1 MSFKNT
7 CRIIIAMAS
16 IGLLTLAGFWL
27 GSEHSLML
35 RERKSEVENL
45 VDMASTVV
53 AQQYSKEQAGT
64 ITEAEAQKNA
74 LDTLRTMHRGDLYFW
89 ILDQNDVMIMHP
101 FMPSLVGQNM
111 DNFRDPT
118 GRQLFTEVADLANK
132 QGAGFITYM
141 WPKPG
146 STEPAKKIS
155 YVKEFKPWGWV
166 IGSGIYV
173 DDVEAM
179 WKQDVLSAAGVCGIC
194 ILTLLL
200 VAGTISGRIVRRL
213 GVLVGQMKEVAS
225 GGGDPKA
232 LTSAWAKDKAIAET
246 GPASDEIGILTR
258 GFREMLQQIERRD
271 EELQQHREHLEEEVA
286 ARTAELRE
294 LNAQLVTARDAAEM
308 ASRTKSEFLA
318 NMSHEIRTPLNG
330 ILGMTELA
338 LDTELT
344 HEQRE
349 YLEMAK
355 TSSDLLLGVIND
367 ILDFSKVEAG
377 KLELD
382 PIDFNLH
389 DAVSETMKALA
400 LRAHQ
405 KELELAFRIDDSVP
419 QRVVGDPGRLRQI
432 LVNLVGNAIKFTKR
446 GEVIVELASK
456 PANEHEIEL
465 QMSVADTGIGIPPQK
480 LARIFEPFTQ
490 AEGSTSRHY
499 GGTGLGLTISSRL
512 AAMMNGHIEVQSEVN
527 KGSTFRV
534 LLKMGVASIASAEA
548 AQAMQGELMNMPV
561 LLVDDNATNRH
572 IIEGIGRSW
581 GMDITSVD
589 NAPEALEMMRYRH
602 AEGRSFRMLLTDCN
616 MPGMDGFELAE
627 KVKQDPALVSV
638 VIMML
643 TSSGQ
648 RGDAARCRQLGI
660 SAYLVKPIR
669 KSELLATVLA
679 ALGRATD
686 KKAELVTRHVLR
698 ELYGKLRILIV
709 EDNTVNQMLTVRVLE
724 KLGQEPA
731 VANNGREALA
741 MLEKQQFDLVLMD
754 VEMPEMNGLDA
765 TRAIREK
772 EKTTG
777 GHLPV
782 VAMTAHAMKGDRE
795 ICMEAGM
802 DYYITKPVK
811 FAEVEATLK
820 RYSDAASKPGM

>member
-1 MSFKNT
+1 
-7 CRIIIAMAS
+7 
-16 IGLLTLAGFWL
+16 
-27 GSEHSLML
+27 ML
-35 RERKSEVENL
+35 RDRKSEVKDL
-45 VDMASTVV
+45 VYLASKVV
-53 AQQYSKEQAGT
+53 EQEYAKQSAGT
-64 ITEAEAQKNA
+64 ITEAEAQKKT
-74 LDTLRTMHRGDLYFW
+74 LDTLNAMHHGDIYFW
-89 ILDQNDVMIMHP
+89 VVDKDDVMIAQP
-101 FMPSLVGQNM
+101 IMPSVIGKRADTIL
-111 DNFRDPT
+111 DRDGKRVLMEGT
-118 GRQLFTEVADLANK
+118 KLARQE
-132 QGAGFITYM
+132 GGGFISYR
-141 WPKPG
+141 WSKPG
-146 STEPAKKIS
+146 SAQPTEKIS
-155 YVKEFKPWGWV
+155 YGKGFQPWGWV
-166 IGSGIYV
+166 IGSGIYI
-173 DDVEAM
+173 DDIDAM
-179 WKQDVLSAAGVCGIC
+179 WKRDAINAATLGAIC
-194 ILTLLL
+194 IVILIL
-200 VAGTISGRIVRRL
+200 VATTVSGRIVRRL
-213 GVLVGQMKEVAS
+213 GILVGQMKEITG
-225 GGGDPKA
+225 GGGDTRA
-232 LTSAWAKDKAIAET
+232 LSIALANDKTIAGADMAKDEM
-246 GPASDEIGILTR
+246 GILSA
-258 GFREMLQQIERRD
+258 GFREMLQQIEKRD
-271 EELQQHREHLEEEVA
+271 EALRRHSEHLEEEVT
-286 ARTAELRE
+286 ARTTELMTLNTQLVAAKEAAEL
-294 LNAQLVTARDAAEM
+294 

-344 HEQRE
+344 REQRE
-349 YLEMAK
+349 YLDMVK

-419 QRVVGDPGRLRQI
+419 QRVVGDPGRVRQI

-446 GEVIVELASK
+446 GEVIVELTSK
-456 PANEHEIEL
+456 PANDKELEL

-480 LARIFEPFTQ
+480 LAKIFEPFTQ

-512 AAMMNGHIEVQSEVN
+512 AAMMDGHIEVQSEVD

-534 LLKMGVASIASAEA
+534 SLKMGVASIASAEV

-572 IIEGIGRSW
+572 IIEGIVRSW
-581 GMDITSVD
+581 GIDVTSAD
-589 NAPEALEMMRYRH
+589 NAPEALELMRRRS

-627 KVKQDPALVSV
+627 KVKQDPDLVSV

-648 RGDAARCRQLGI
+648 RGDAAHCRQLGI

-669 KSELLATVLA
+669 KSELLATMLA
-679 ALGRATD
+679 ALGRASD
-686 KKAELVTRHVLR
+686 KKPELVTRHLLR
-698 ELYGKLRILIV
+698 EQYGKMRILVV
-709 EDNTVNQMLTVRVLE
+709 EDNAVNQMLSVRVLE
-724 KLGQEPA
+724 KLGQDPA
-731 VANNGREALA
+731 VANNGREALDV
-741 MLEKQQFDLVLMD
+741 LEKQQFDLVLMD

-772 EKTTG
+772 EKITG
-777 GHLPV
+777 EHLPV
-782 VAMTAHAMKGDRE
+782 VAMTAHAMRGDRE

-811 FAEVEATLK
+811 FAEVEAVLK
-820 RYSDAASKPGM
+820 RYSSEAGKPSA